1 MSATRE
7 SREVPQAIVHRL
19 AMVRNRMRV
28 DVSGNGNLDEVAFP
42 RVREELGVLQRD
54 IGIVDTGHH
63 DGTEWQ
69 FPQWH
74 GIESG

>member
-1 MSATRE
+1 
-7 SREVPQAIVHRL
+7 
-19 AMVRNRMRV
+19 MRV
-28 DVSGNGNLDEVAFP
+28 AVSGNGILDEAASP
-42 RVREELGVLQRD
+42 RVREELGVLQLD
-54 IGIVDTGHH
+54 LGIVDTGHH